1 MVHLKSERELELV
14 RASADLVSRTLGE
27 VARCI
32 APGVTTLEL
41 DDIAEQFVRDNGAE
55 PAFKG
60 YVANGLPPFP
70 ATLCVSVNDAVV
82 HGIPDRYCLREGDL
96 VSIDCGVRLNGFY
109 GDSAY
114 TFAVGEA
121 SDEDARLC
129 RITFEALNL
138 GMAAAQ
144 DSARVGDIGHIVQ
157 RHCEAAGYGVVR
169 ELVGH
174 GIGRKLH
181 EDPQV
186 PNVGRPGR
194 GRRIRCGATICIEP
208 MVNRGTSHVT
218 TDEDGWTI
226 RTADGTPSAHYEHM
240 VAITL
245 DQPEI
250 LTTFAYIE
258 EVVEQPPYW
267 LGNVTH
273 D

>member
-1 MVHLKSERELELV
+1 MM

-41 DDIAEQFVRDNGAE
+41 DRVAEQFVRDHDAT

-60 YVANGLPPFP
+60 YRIEGLPPFP

-82 HGIPDRYCLREGDL
+82 HGIPDRYRLQDGDL
-96 VSIDCGVRLNGFY
+96 VSIDCGVQLDGFY

-114 TFAVGEA
+114 TFAVGEV
-121 SDEDARLC
+121 SDMDARLC
-129 RITFEALNL
+129 TTTYEALQL
-138 GMAAAQ
+138 GVAAAL
-144 DSARVGDIGHIVQ
+144 DGARVGDIGHVVQ
-157 RHCEAAGYGVVR
+157 HHCEEAGFGVVR

-181 EDPQV
+181 EDPQI
-186 PNVGRPGR
+186 PNFGRPGQ
-194 GRRIRCGATICIEP
+194 GRRIRRGVTLCIEP
-208 MVNRGTSHVT
+208 MVNRGTPRVV

-226 RTADGTPSAHYEHM
+226 RTADGASSAHYEHM
-240 VAITL
+240 LAVTS
-245 DQPEI
+245 DEPET

-258 EVVEQPPYW
+258 AVVEKPPYRIQS
-267 LGNVTH
+267 VTH
-273 D
+273 G